1 MGLHLLKEEILA
13 AIGEMKNN
21 KAEGIDNI
29 PTEIIK
35 NLGEKAMKELVQ
47 LCTHIQHGIMAR
59 GFLTDHY
66 GSYRYKE

>member
-29 PTEIIK
+29 LTEIIK
-35 NLGEKAMKELVQ
+35 NLGE
-47 LCTHIQHGIMAR
+47 TIHGTASKNKNRRIFR
-59 GFLTDHY
+59 TRSD
-66 GSYRYKE
+66 R